1 RGSVSRDVPSALA
14 CRAASGGTLERAL
27 GLSAPVLSISGL
39 RLSRGATEV
48 LKGVDLSLERS
59 ELVALMGPSGCGKTT
74 ILRAVTALEPF
85 QAGAIRVDG
94 VPLSPGRISREA
106 ALGELRR
113 KVGLVFQLHCLFDHL
128 SVLDNV
134 TLAPIHALRHSR
146 SEAEARAQALL
157 EGLGVAARA
166 GSKPRELS
174 GGEAQRV
181 AIARALA
188 VDPPL
193 LLMDE
198 PTASLD
204 PARRNELGD
213 SLATLTAQG
222 RTLLLATHDVDF
234 ARDYATRVVVL
245 SDGAV
250 AEDGPTGEV
259 LEHPRHPAT
268 VQLLQSKGKR
278 SSSVRLEA
286 PPL

>member
-1 RGSVSRDVPSALA
+1 
-14 CRAASGGTLERAL
+14 
-27 GLSAPVLSISGL
+27 VLSIAGL
-39 RLSRGATEV
+39 RLSRGAMEV
-48 LKGVDLSLERS
+48 VRGLDLELERG

-74 ILRAVTALEPF
+74 VLRAVAALEPF
-85 QAGAIRVDG
+85 QGGAIRVDG
-94 VPLSPGRISREA
+94 VPLHPGPMPREA
-106 ALGELRR
+106 ALGALRR

-128 SVLDNV
+128 SALDNV
-134 TLAPIHALRHSR
+134 TLAPVHALRQSR
-146 SEAEARAQALL
+146 SEAEIRALELL

-166 GSKPRELS
+166 RSRPRELS

-213 SLATLTAQG
+213 SLKELTARG
-222 RTLLLATHDVDF
+222 RTLLVATHDDEF
-234 ARDYATRVVVL
+234 ARGYATRVVVL

-250 AEDGPTGEV
+250 VEEGPPGEV
-259 LEHPRHPAT
+259 LVNPRHPAT
-268 VQLLQSKGKR
+268 MQLLQSKGKKET
-278 SSSVRLEA
+278 S
-286 PPL
+286 